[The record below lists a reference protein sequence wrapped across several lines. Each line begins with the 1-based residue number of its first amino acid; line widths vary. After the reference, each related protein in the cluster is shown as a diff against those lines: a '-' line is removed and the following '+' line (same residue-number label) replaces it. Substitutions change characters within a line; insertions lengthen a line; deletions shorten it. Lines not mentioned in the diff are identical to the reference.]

1 MGNAI
6 TIRNKIHKFNL
17 LSYKIWFG
25 REESDRQTR
34 PSTLWARSRSRALAR
49 SLNIVLFI
57 RDSYQCEVCL
67 DGVAWLLRCV
77 CVVWERF
84 DYNNFFILFTK
95 RRNFFSLSVWG
106 IFNDLIGI
114 WAAWTWIERINS
126 NGNSNNNN
134 NTDIHTNSN
143 SIHITYATHFDFL
156 YGGYDVF

>member
-1 MGNAI
+1 MVW
-6 TIRNKIHKFNL
+6 
-17 LSYKIWFG
+17 SW
-25 REESDRQTR
+25 RERQTNTTKHAV
-34 PSTLWARSRSRALAR
+34 SAFAIASISSLAQYSIIHSRFLSVWGMPWWCGMAA
-49 SLNIVLFI
+49 
-57 RDSYQCEVCL
+57 
-67 DGVAWLLRCV
+67 AV
-77 CVVWERF
+77 CVSCEK
-84 DYNNFFILFTK
+84 DSIIIIFFILFTK

>member
-1 MGNAI
+1 MVW
-6 TIRNKIHKFNL
+6 
-17 LSYKIWFG
+17 SW
-25 REESDRQTR
+25 RERQTNTNKHAV
-34 PSTLWARSRSRALAR
+34 SAFAIASISSRSLD
-49 SLNIVLFI
+49 IVLFI
-57 RDSYQCEVCL
+57 QDSYQCEVCL

-77 CVVWERF
+77 VCVVWERF

-95 RRNFFSLSVWG
+95 RRRNFFSLSVWG